1 MGSFIE
7 WAEKALTAR
16 RDRLLAL
23 RAEQARQL
31 ETLREQRRSDRDWLD
46 QAVDEEGS
54 TVAAGLSESEYRELA
69 AIHAALERV
78 AGGTYGQCESC
89 GGPVGRQRLHALP
102 EARLCTSCVAAAG
115 ERAA

>member
-1 MGSFIE
+1 MGSFIQ

-23 RAEQARQL
+23 RAEQGRQL

-46 QAVDEEGS
+46 QAVDEEGT
-54 TVAAGLSESEYRELA
+54 TVAAGLSEAEYRELE
-69 AIHAALERV
+69 AISAALKRMAE
-78 AGGTYGQCESC
+78 GTYGECESC

-102 EARLCTSCVAAAG
+102 EARLCTSCVAAAEG
-115 ERAA
+115 RAA